1 MMSMMTTN
9 SENLLLLEKRY
20 LLSSRRYFLSPHLVQ
35 VAAYGRL
42 FLTLS
47 FFGLAAGCI
56 IYMGS
61 ELFPSRMSPNS
72 IFSEAF
78 ELLRTNDQA
87 VPITTFDLNVYD
99 LWHLLRLQIV
109 RLVGDDMKAFGRDTG
124 RNTEGRRNLM
134 DSYRSA

>member
-1 MMSMMTTN
+1 MNMMTTN
-9 SENLLLLEKRY
+9 SKSLSLLEKRY
-20 LLSSRRYFLSPHLVQ
+20 LSSHGYSLLPHLVQ

-47 FFGLAAGCI
+47 FLGLAAGCI

-87 VPITTFDLNVYD
+87 VLITTFDLYVND
-99 LWHLLRLQIV
+99 HGQLLRLQIV